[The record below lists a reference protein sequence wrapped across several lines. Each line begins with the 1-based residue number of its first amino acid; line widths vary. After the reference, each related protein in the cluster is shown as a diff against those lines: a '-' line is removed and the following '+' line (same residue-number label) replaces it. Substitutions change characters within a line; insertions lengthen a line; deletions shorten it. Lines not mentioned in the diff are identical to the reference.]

1 MAEEER
7 ARLRRKSKKLM
18 GRCEKKIGC
27 ITLAVSSM
35 LIYAPNFKKFII
47 VTFFLFYYRKTLNDF
62 QGKVAVIYQMLFLLL
77 YCILFSKSELD

>member
-7 ARLRRKSKKLM
+7 TRLRRKSKKLM
-18 GRCEKKIGC
+18 ERCEKKIGC

-47 VTFFLFYYRKTLNDF
+47 VTFFYFIT
-62 QGKVAVIYQMLFLLL
+62 GKR
-77 YCILFSKSELD
+77 